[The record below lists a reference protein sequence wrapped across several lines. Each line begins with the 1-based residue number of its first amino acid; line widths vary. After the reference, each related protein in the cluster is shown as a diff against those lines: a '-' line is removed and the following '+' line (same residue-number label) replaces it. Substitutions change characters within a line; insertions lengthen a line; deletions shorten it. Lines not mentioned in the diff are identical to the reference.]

1 MSTLVSFLSDP
12 AIATLATRYTTPAL
26 VSQIT
31 GGEVLAQEVQDQW
44 IDWAEQ
50 EIDRRTNDTFQAQNF
65 TDELDGNGLDTIF
78 TFRFPIIEIFE
89 VSMDGKVIDPS
100 KYAVNNRTGSIRLK
114 EALFFPGVQNIF
126 VPPIMVNV
134 PYMANVFRPGVRNIV
149 VSGIYGYRTVPPLI
163 QKIATLIVAKTAYSA
178 KKGALVDNES
188 IGRHFTQTRTFK
200 KLNDELDRAWKA
212 WGQRFP
218 IDFV

>member
-1 MSTLVSFLSDP
+1 MSTLSSLLSDP
-12 AIATLATRYTTPAL
+12 LIATIATRYTTAAL
-26 VSQIT
+26 VSQVT
-31 GGEVLAQEVQDQW
+31 GGEVLPEEVEDQW

-50 EIDRRTNDTFQAQNF
+50 EIDRRTNDCFQAQNF
-65 TDELDGNGLDTIF
+65 TDLLDGNGLDTIF
-78 TFRFPIIEIFE
+78 TRCFPVLEIFQ
-89 VSMDGKVIDPS
+89 VSIDDKVLDPS
-100 KYAVNNRTGSIRLK
+100 KYVVNFRTGSIRLK
-114 EALFFPGVQNIF
+114 DSLFFPGVQNVF
-126 VPPIMVNV
+126 VPPITVNM
-134 PYMANVFRPGVRNIV
+134 PYVANVFRPGVQNVV

-163 QKIATLIVAKTAYSA
+163 QKIATLIVAKTALSG
-178 KKGALVDNES
+178 KSGALVDNES